1 MKMMNEELSLTP
13 MVACP
18 DREEEPMNIDEAIPA
33 TETPDLPIPTEEEE
47 SAVPV
52 AEEPMD
58 VTQRLAEEFLVLA
71 EEFPR
76 FTAPDLLPDGVLEM
90 ALELNISLLDAY
102 LRYRLQ
108 EEKKVAAAAEMRQQ
122 AAKQSAGSLSRGAA
136 ERPPEEDAFLRAFR
150 AAL

>member
-1 MKMMNEELSLTP
+1 MMNEQLPLTST
-13 MVACP
+13 VACP
-18 DREEEPMNIDEAIPA
+18 DREEEPMNVDETIPV
-33 TETPDLPIPTEEEE
+33 TETPVSSEEE
-47 SAVPV
+47 SAVPA
-52 AEEPMD
+52 AEEPVD

-71 EEFPR
+71 EEFPQ
-76 FTAPDLLPDGVLEM
+76 FTAPNQLPDGVLEM
-90 ALELNISLLDAY
+90 AVEQNISLLDAY

>member
-1 MKMMNEELSLTP
+1 MMNEHLSLSTA
-13 MVACP
+13 VACP
-18 DREEEPMNIDEAIPA
+18 DREEEPMNTNETIPV
-33 TETPDLPIPTEEEE
+33 TEMPDLPASPEEGEG
-47 SAVPV
+47 AVPV
-52 AEEPMD
+52 AEESID
-58 VTQRLAEEFLVLA
+58 VTQRLAEDFLVLA
-71 EEFPR
+71 EEFPQ
-76 FTAPDLLPDGVLEM
+76 FTAPSQLPDGVLEM
-90 ALELNISLLDAY
+90 AAQQNISLLDAY

>member
-1 MKMMNEELSLTP
+1 MMNEQLPLTST
-13 MVACP
+13 VACP
-18 DREEEPMNIDEAIPA
+18 DREEEPMNVDETIPV
-33 TETPDLPIPTEEEE
+33 TETPVSSEEE
-47 SAVPV
+47 SAVPA
-52 AEEPMD
+52 AEEPVD

-71 EEFPR
+71 EEFPQ
-76 FTAPDLLPDGVLEM
+76 FTAPNQLPEGVLEM
-90 ALELNISLLDAY
+90 AVEQNISLLDAY

>member
-1 MKMMNEELSLTP
+1 MMNEQLPLTST
-13 MVACP
+13 VACP
-18 DREEEPMNIDEAIPA
+18 DREEEPMNVDETIPV
-33 TETPDLPIPTEEEE
+33 TETPVSSEEE
-47 SAVPV
+47 SAVPA
-52 AEEPMD
+52 AEEPID

-71 EEFPR
+71 EEFPQ
-76 FTAPDLLPDGVLEM
+76 FAAPNQLPEGVLEM
-90 ALELNISLLDAY
+90 AVEQNISLLDAY

>member
-1 MKMMNEELSLTP
+1 MMNEHLSLPTA
-13 MVACP
+13 VACP
-18 DREEEPMNIDEAIPA
+18 DREEEPMNTNETIPV
-33 TETPDLPIPTEEEE
+33 TEMPDLPASPEEGED
-47 SAVPV
+47 AVSV
-52 AEEPMD
+52 AEESID
-58 VTQRLAEEFLVLA
+58 VTQRLAEDFLVLA
-71 EEFPR
+71 EEFPQ
-76 FTAPDLLPDGVLEM
+76 FTAPSQLPDGVLEM
-90 ALELNISLLDAY
+90 AAQQNISLLDAY

>member
-1 MKMMNEELSLTP
+1 MMNEQLPLTST
-13 MVACP
+13 VACP
-18 DREEEPMNIDEAIPA
+18 DREEEPMNVDETIPV
-33 TETPDLPIPTEEEE
+33 TETPVSSEEE
-47 SAVPV
+47 SAVPA
-52 AEEPMD
+52 AEEPVD

-71 EEFPR
+71 EEFPQ
-76 FTAPDLLPDGVLEM
+76 FAAPNQLPDGVLEM
-90 ALELNISLLDAY
+90 AVEQNISLLDAY

-122 AAKQSAGSLSRGAA
+122 AAKRSAGSLSRGAA

>member
-1 MKMMNEELSLTP
+1 MIIDETISATEI
-13 MVACP
+13 P
-18 DREEEPMNIDEAIPA
+18 DLPSPPEEEDTVPA
-33 TETPDLPIPTEEEE
+33 TEEPT
-47 SAVPV
+47 
-52 AEEPMD
+52 D

-71 EEFPR
+71 EEFPQ
-76 FTAPDLLPDGVLEM
+76 FTAPSQLPDGVLEM
-90 ALELNISLLDAY
+90 AVEQNIALLDAY

>member
-1 MKMMNEELSLTP
+1 MMNEQLPLTST
-13 MVACP
+13 VACP
-18 DREEEPMNIDEAIPA
+18 DREEEPMNVDETIPV
-33 TETPDLPIPTEEEE
+33 TETPVPPEEE
-47 SAVPV
+47 SAVPA
-52 AEEPMD
+52 AEEPVD
-58 VTQRLAEEFLVLA
+58 VTQRLAEEFLVLV
-71 EEFPR
+71 EEFPQ
-76 FTAPDLLPDGVLEM
+76 FTAPSQLPEGVLEM
-90 ALELNISLLDAY
+90 AVEQNISLLDAY

>member
-1 MKMMNEELSLTP
+1 MMNEQLPLTS

-18 DREEEPMNIDEAIPA
+18 DREEEPMNVDETIPV
-33 TETPDLPIPTEEEE
+33 TETPVPPEEE
-47 SAVPV
+47 SAVPA
-52 AEEPMD
+52 AEEPID

-71 EEFPR
+71 EEFPQ
-76 FTAPDLLPDGVLEM
+76 FTAPSQLPEGVLEM
-90 ALELNISLLDAY
+90 AVEQNISLLDAY

-122 AAKQSAGSLSRGAA
+122 AAKRSAGSLSRGAA